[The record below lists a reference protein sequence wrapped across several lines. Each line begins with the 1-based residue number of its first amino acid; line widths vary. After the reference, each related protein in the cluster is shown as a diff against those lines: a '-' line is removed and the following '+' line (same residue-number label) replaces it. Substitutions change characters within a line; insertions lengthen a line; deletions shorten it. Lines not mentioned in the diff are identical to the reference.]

1 LRYDLTGF
9 PEEFFDQRSLTSY
22 RKDVQRLR
30 RIRREDHSFTVGSR
44 ARKFDIEKWVPGVN
58 VIVTTSL
65 DRSIPDE
72 PIPPDSVRLVLSVH
86 GRPQRRE
93 QLTPFMMLHEWGE
106 ALLDTDEDF
115 EGLQPNAFMWRHPL
129 RVQGVDIHVPFDWEG
144 EPGGHET
151 LFPLL
156 PKLHHLYPFRN
167 WRSREN
173 DFRRARM
180 GRHYLTQARSDV
192 LSDLFALWLINRNL
206 RPDQVIFFPEM
217 KEHLKD
223 FGSDD
228 RVHEQREDFHYH
240 WDEAYYGERWVE
252 NGEVKYR
259 KVAHLSKAD
268 VLNLYNDLFS
278 KWLAYSLGKT
288 FLVIV

>member
-1 LRYDLTGF
+1 
-9 PEEFFDQRSLTSY
+9 
-22 RKDVQRLR
+22 
-30 RIRREDHSFTVGSR
+30 
-44 ARKFDIEKWVPGVN
+44 
-58 VIVTTSL
+58 
-65 DRSIPDE
+65 
-72 PIPPDSVRLVLSVH
+72 
-86 GRPQRRE
+86 
-93 QLTPFMMLHEWGE
+93 M
-106 ALLDTDEDF
+106 
-115 EGLQPNAFMWRHPL
+115 
-129 RVQGVDIHVPFDWEG
+129 
-144 EPGGHET
+144 
-151 LFPLL
+151 
-156 PKLHHLYPFRN
+156 
-167 WRSREN
+167 
-173 DFRRARM
+173 
-180 GRHYLTQARSDV
+180 